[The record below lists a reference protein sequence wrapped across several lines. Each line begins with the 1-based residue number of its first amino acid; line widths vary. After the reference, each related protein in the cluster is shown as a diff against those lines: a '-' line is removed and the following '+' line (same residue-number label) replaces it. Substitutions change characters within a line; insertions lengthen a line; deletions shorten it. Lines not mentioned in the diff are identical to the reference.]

1 MSLSSA
7 DPGGRPPG
15 APRNADPG
23 GRPPRA
29 PRKADPGGRLPGAL
43 RKDQATQSTGGVEQ
57 DDPHQARRLGRI
69 GLTLTAVSFALT
81 VTVALLGPSLMEPTL
96 PGQAGQP
103 PWSLAANPSPY
114 LVVALSGAAIITAI
128 TGLIFSLNALRRS
141 WPGPARLIMLAGIL
155 GAAVLAFLPP
165 FGSSDHLSYAAYGR
179 MAITGHDPFT
189 TTPAMLARLGDPVAR
204 AVQDWRTSP
213 SVYGPAAIAGQ
224 ALAAW
229 IGGTSVKLIVFVLSL
244 LNAAAFAGTGIL
256 LHWLTRR
263 DRTRQLRVALLWT
276 ANPLLLL
283 VLIAGAH
290 VDAQAIMFGVAAVAT
305 ATAALRPHWSAE
317 GESAPGLPGLAL
329 AGVAVGALL
338 GLGFA
343 IKVTTV
349 LLGAG
354 IAIGLLV
361 SPRSSLRPSISTRAG
376 LAAGFVAVVV
386 AALIPWG
393 TSVFV
398 PALRAGSFTSIGS
411 PWRAVRSA
419 LHPFI
424 GENAAEDTVKAASI
438 LLAFVLLILLLRY
451 VTQIRDIGGPV
462 LVAGAFIVVFAWL
475 LAWPYVL
482 PWYDGLAWALLAALP
497 ASRLDWLM
505 LARTG
510 ALALG
515 YLPARGIALP
525 AGLGWLETV
534 VRTALTPAALLV
546 IIVLTLLWLRA
557 GRLEIRAG
565 RSLL

>member
-1 MSLSSA
+1 VTA
-7 DPGGRPPG
+7 RP
-15 APRNADPG
+15 APK
-23 GRPPRA
+23 A
-29 PRKADPGGRLPGAL
+29 PSVGDA
-43 RKDQATQSTGGVEQ
+43 EQ
-57 DDPHQARRLGRI
+57 NEPLAARRLGRT

-81 VTVALLGPSLMEPTL
+81 ATVALLGPSLMEPAL
-96 PGQAGQP
+96 PGHVGPP
-103 PWSLAANPSPY
+103 PWSLSAGPSPY
-114 LVVALSGAAIITAI
+114 LVVALTGAAILTAI

-141 WPGPARLIMLAGIL
+141 WPGPVRLIMLAGIG
-155 GAAVLAFLPP
+155 GAVVLAFLPP

-213 SVYGPAAIAGQ
+213 SVYGPVALAGQ

-229 IGGTSVKLIVFVLSL
+229 IGGTSVRLIVFVLSA
-244 LNAAAFAGTGIL
+244 LNVAAFAGTGLI
-256 LHWLTRR
+256 LHWLTRG
-263 DRTRQLRVALLWT
+263 DRNRQLRVALLWT

-290 VDAQAIMFGVAAVAT
+290 VDAQAIVLGVAAVAV
-305 ATAALRPHWSAE
+305 ATRVLRP
-317 GESAPGLPGLAL
+317 GDPPPGLRRLAL
-329 AGVAVGALL
+329 AGVAAGALL

-343 IKVTTV
+343 IKVTTA

-354 IAIGLLV
+354 LAIGLLV
-361 SPRSSLRPSISTRAG
+361 SSRSLSRPVISSLAG
-376 LAAGFVAVVV
+376 LAGGFIVVV
-386 AALIPWG
+386 IAALIPWG
-393 TSVFV
+393 TRMFD
-398 PALRAGSFTSIGS
+398 PALRAGSYTSIGS

-424 GENAAEDTVKAASI
+424 GENAAEDVVKAASI
-438 LLAFVLLILLLRY
+438 LLALALLILLLRSASPKGDDPRRAPK
-451 VTQIRDIGGPV
+451 TNFIRQISDAGGPV
-462 LVAGAFIVVFAWL
+462 LAAGAFIVVFAWL

-482 PWYDGLAWALLAALP
+482 PWYDGLGWALLAALP
-497 ASRLDWLM
+497 ASRLDWLL

-534 VRTALTPAALLV
+534 VRTAITPAVLLV
-546 IIVLTLLWLRA
+546 IIVLAVLWLRA
-557 GRLEIRAG
+557 GRLEVLEVRT
-565 RSLL
+565 RSPLL

>member
-1 MSLSSA
+1 MTA
-7 DPGGRPPG
+7 RP
-15 APRNADPG
+15 APTTPLVDDAERNDTLA
-23 GRPPRA
+23 
-29 PRKADPGGRLPGAL
+29 
-43 RKDQATQSTGGVEQ
+43 
-57 DDPHQARRLGRI
+57 ARRLGRT
-69 GLTLTAVSFALT
+69 GLTLTAASFALT
-81 VTVALLGPSLMEPTL
+81 VVVALLGPSLMEPAI
-96 PGQAGQP
+96 PGHAGQP
-103 PWSLAANPSPY
+103 PWSLSAHPSPY
-114 LVVALSGAAIITAI
+114 LSVALAGAAILTAI
-128 TGLIFSLNALRRS
+128 AGLIFSLNALRRS

-179 MAITGHDPFT
+179 MAVTGHDPFT

-213 SVYGPAAIAGQ
+213 SVYGPVAVAAQ

-229 IGGTSVKLIVFVLSL
+229 IGGTSVKLIVFVLSA
-244 LNAAAFAGTGIL
+244 LNVAAFAGTGLI
-256 LHWLTRR
+256 LHWLTRG

-290 VDAQAIMFGVAAVAT
+290 VDAQAIVFGVAAVAV
-305 ATAALRPHWSAE
+305 ATAALRPEA
-317 GESAPGLPGLAL
+317 GLRRVAL

-343 IKVTTV
+343 IKVTTA

-361 SPRSSLRPSISTRAG
+361 SSRSLSRPVPAGGSGGSSPRASTAT
-376 LAAGFVAVVV
+376 LAALGAGFVAIVVV
-386 AALIPWG
+386 ALIPWG
-393 TSVFV
+393 TRMFV

-411 PWRAVRSA
+411 PWRLVRSA

-424 GENAAEDTVKAASI
+424 GENAAEDAVKAASI
-438 LLAFVLLILLLRY
+438 LLALALLILLLRS
-451 VTQIRDIGGPV
+451 VGSKGDDPLPTPENGFGTQIRDAAGPV
-462 LVAGAFIVVFAWL
+462 LLAGAFIVVFAWL

-497 ASRLDWLM
+497 ASRLDWLL

-510 ALALG
+510 ALAIG

-534 VRTALTPAALLV
+534 VRTAITPAALLV
-546 IIVLTLLWLRA
+546 IIVLTVLWLRA
-557 GRLEIRAG
+557 GPGKPGLEIRTG
-565 RSLL
+565 SPLL

>member
-1 MSLSSA
+1 MTA
-7 DPGGRPPG
+7 RP
-15 APRNADPG
+15 APTTPLVDDAERNDTLA
-23 GRPPRA
+23 
-29 PRKADPGGRLPGAL
+29 
-43 RKDQATQSTGGVEQ
+43 
-57 DDPHQARRLGRI
+57 ARRLGRT
-69 GLTLTAVSFALT
+69 GLTLTAASFALT
-81 VTVALLGPSLMEPTL
+81 VVVALLGPSLMEPAL
-96 PGQAGQP
+96 PGHAGQP
-103 PWSLAANPSPY
+103 PWSLSAHPSPY
-114 LVVALSGAAIITAI
+114 LIVALAGAAILTAI
-128 TGLIFSLNALRRS
+128 AGLIFSLNALRRS

-179 MAITGHDPFT
+179 MAVTGHDPFT
-189 TTPAMLARLGDPVAR
+189 TTPAMLARLGDPVGR

-213 SVYGPAAIAGQ
+213 SVYGPVAVAGQ

-229 IGGTSVKLIVFVLSL
+229 IGGTSVKLIVFVLSA
-244 LNAAAFAGTGIL
+244 LNVAAFAGTGLI
-256 LHWLTRR
+256 LHWLTRG

-290 VDAQAIMFGVAAVAT
+290 VDAQAIVFGVAAVAV
-305 ATAALRPHWSAE
+305 ATAVLRPEA
-317 GESAPGLPGLAL
+317 GLRRVAL

-343 IKVTTV
+343 IKVTTA

-361 SPRSSLRPSISTRAG
+361 SSRSLSRPVPAGGSGGSSPRASTAT
-376 LAAGFVAVVV
+376 LAALGAGFVAIVVV
-386 AALIPWG
+386 ALIPWG
-393 TSVFV
+393 TRMFV

-411 PWRAVRSA
+411 PWRLVRSA

-424 GENAAEDTVKAASI
+424 GENAAEDAVKAASI
-438 LLAFVLLILLLRY
+438 LLALALLILLLRS
-451 VTQIRDIGGPV
+451 VGSKGDDPLPTPENGFGTQIRDAAGPV
-462 LVAGAFIVVFAWL
+462 LLAGAFIVVFAWL

-497 ASRLDWLM
+497 ASRLDWLL

-510 ALALG
+510 ALAIG

-525 AGLGWLETV
+525 AGLGWLESV
-534 VRTALTPAALLV
+534 VRTAITPAALLV
-546 IIVLTLLWLRA
+546 IIVLTALWLRA
-557 GRLEIRAG
+557 GPGKTGLQVRT
-565 RSLL
+565 RSPLL

>member
-1 MSLSSA
+1 MTS
-7 DPGGRPPG
+7 RP
-15 APRNADPG
+15 APTTPSVTAEPIE
-23 GRPPRA
+23 P
-29 PRKADPGGRLPGAL
+29 
-43 RKDQATQSTGGVEQ
+43 Q
-57 DDPHQARRLGRI
+57 QARRLGRT
-69 GLTLTAVSFALT
+69 GLILTAVSFALT
-81 VTVALLGPSLMEPTL
+81 GTVALLGPSLMEPAL
-96 PGQAGQP
+96 PGRAGQP
-103 PWSLAANPSPY
+103 PWSLSANPSPY
-114 LVVALSGAAIITAI
+114 LVAALSGAAILTAI
-128 TGLIFSLNALRRS
+128 AGLIFSLNALRRS

-179 MAITGHDPFT
+179 MAVTGHDPFT

-213 SVYGPAAIAGQ
+213 SVYGPVAVAAQ

-229 IGGTSVKLIVFVLSL
+229 IGGTSVKLIVFVLSA
-244 LNAAAFAGTGIL
+244 LNVAAFAGTGLI
-256 LHWLTRR
+256 LHWLTRG
-263 DRTRQLRVALLWT
+263 DRARQLRVALLWT

-290 VDAQAIMFGVAAVAT
+290 VDAQAIVFGVAAVAVAT
-305 ATAALRPHWSAE
+305 ATLRSVDQP
-317 GESAPGLPGLAL
+317 PGLGRLAL

-343 IKVTTV
+343 IKVTTA

-361 SPRSSLRPSISTRAG
+361 SSRSFSRPVPAGGSGGSSPRASTATLAG
-376 LAAGFVAVVV
+376 LAGGFVAVVF

-393 TSVFV
+393 ARMFV

-424 GENAAEDTVKAASI
+424 GENAAEDAVKAASI
-438 LLAFVLLILLLRY
+438 LLALGLLILLLRY
-451 VTQIRDIGGPV
+451 VRQISDAGGQV
-462 LVAGAFIVVFAWL
+462 LLAGAFVVVFAWL

-497 ASRLDWLM
+497 ASRLDWLL

-510 ALALG
+510 ALAIG

-534 VRTALTPAALLV
+534 VRTAITPAVLLV
-546 IIVLTLLWLRA
+546 IIVLTVLWLRA
-557 GRLEIRAG
+557 GPRLQVRTG
-565 RSLL
+565 SSLL